1 MPRPVS
7 LSSALATAALT
18 AGLLVGPG
26 AGGMVGAASPAAAT
40 PSPTDPAETTSPAP
54 GDPEAPG
61 ETETETETEPDPL
74 QVTIRNITP
83 AALPERGPIRLTGR
97 VTNTSTEPWIGI
109 NVHPFMGES
118 PMTTAEEISVAAES
132 DPRLFVGER
141 ITATGSF
148 ENIGDLGP
156 GESTRFNLRIARSD
170 LPVSGSPAPGVY
182 WFGVHALG
190 ASPSGRD
197 GAADGRARTFLPAVA
212 ADADPLEAAL
222 VLQLRHKLLHTPDGR
237 VADVEGWSRE
247 LSDGGRLRRTVDFAS
262 KAGSTRLTWLVDPAV
277 LGAVSDLTIGNPP
290 RSLGE
295 APDPGPNRPTD
306 APTRE
311 PSDAPTDDPSST
323 EGPLAGEELDGTETS
338 DTARNGL
345 VWLQQLSS
353 VMAGHEVLALPYG
366 DLDSNAA
373 AEYDAGLSRTARD
386 LSRNAFEALG
396 IPARPA
402 VAPPSGQLSSAAIL
416 DTDVSD
422 VVLVS
427 DRQLDGE
434 DPAPARVQVNGR
446 DLLVAASGAVAGG
459 PGPDSRTAPT
469 AMRQRIL
476 AEAAVRLAHQE
487 QPEPLVVMMPERWSP
502 RGGGSRFFGGLDQ
515 SWLRM
520 VSLGEVAGGGEP
532 QVVDP
537 EALQLGR
544 PASRRSLTT
553 HNVAAAIDLIDAGAT
568 LEGLLVDDTTV
579 ADQVTGEALSTVS
592 YHNGRTPYVARLSAG
607 AAARWIRDQLGRV
620 SVEAP
625 PYVTLSSDSGRF
637 SISLVN
643 DLEQRVAVRLEA
655 VTESGVSID
664 APSSLELGPGGRT
677 SVLVTASSNRIG
689 THNVEFRLSDLDGN
703 SIGSSTE
710 VPIRSAQVSNLI
722 WFVIAGGGV
731 LLLGAVG
738 VRVWR
743 RLRRRGATEDS
754 ENSDNSENSE
764 APAGREP

>member
-18 AGLLVGPG
+18 VGLLVGPG
-26 AGGMVGAASPAAAT
+26 VGAMVGAASPAAAT

-54 GDPEAPG
+54 VDPEAPG
-61 ETETETETEPDPL
+61 ETEAEPDPL

-83 AALPERGPIRLTGR
+83 AALPERGPIRVTGR

-141 ITATGSF
+141 ITAAGSF
-148 ENIGDLGP
+148 ENIGDLAP
-156 GESTRFNLRIARSD
+156 GESARFNLRIARSD
-170 LPVSGSPAPGVY
+170 LPVGGSPSPGVY

-277 LGAVSDLTIGNPP
+277 LGAVSDLTVGNPP

-295 APDPGPNRPTD
+295 EPDQGPNGPTE
-306 APTRE
+306 APTGE

-323 EGPLAGEELDGTETS
+323 EGPLAGEELDDTETS

-345 VWLQQLSS
+345 VWLQQFSS

-386 LSRNAFEALG
+386 LSRKAFEALG

-416 DTDVSD
+416 NTDASD

-434 DPAPARVQVNGR
+434 DPAPARIQVNGR

-469 AMRQRIL
+469 AVRQRIL
-476 AEAAVRLAHQE
+476 AEAAVRLLAHQE

-502 RGGGSRFFGGLDQ
+502 RGGGDRFFGGLDQ
-515 SWLRM
+515 TWLRM

-537 EALQLGR
+537 VALQLDR
-544 PASRRSLTT
+544 PSRRSLTA

-607 AAARWIRDQLGRV
+607 AAARWVRDQLGRV

-664 APSSLELGPGGRT
+664 APSSLELDPGGRT
-677 SVLVTASSNRIG
+677 SLLVTASSNRIG
-689 THNVEFRLSDLDGN
+689 THNVEFRLTDLDGN
-703 SIGSSTE
+703 PIGSSTE

-743 RLRRRGATEDS
+743 RLRRRGAIEDS
-754 ENSDNSENSE
+754 ENSENSE
-764 APAGREP
+764 VPAGREP